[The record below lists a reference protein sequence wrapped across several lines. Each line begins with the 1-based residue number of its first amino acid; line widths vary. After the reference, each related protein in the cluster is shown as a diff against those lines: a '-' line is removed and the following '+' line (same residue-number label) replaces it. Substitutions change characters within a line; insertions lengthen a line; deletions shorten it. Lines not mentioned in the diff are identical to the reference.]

1 MAQVTYQIDPA
12 HSSAQFSVKHMMIST
27 VRGDFTKLTG
37 TISYDPASPNTA
49 TVEATIDAASIRTR
63 DEQRDAHLKSADFF
77 DVEKY
82 PSITFRSTGVAST
95 GAGSTS
101 MELEVVGD
109 LTLHGVTREVALLV
123 EGPSEEA
130 RDPWG
135 NLRIGA
141 TASTAINRREFG
153 LVWNAALETGGVLV
167 GEEVKIT
174 LDIQAIRQS

>member
-1 MAQVTYQIDPA
+1 MAQTTYQIDSA

-27 VRGDFTKLTG
+27 VRGDFTKVTG
-37 TISYDPASPNTA
+37 TITYDAANPNAA
-49 TVEATIDAASIRTR
+49 TIEATIDAASIRTR
-63 DEQRDAHLKSADFF
+63 EEQRDAHLKSADFF

-95 GAGSTS
+95 GSD
-101 MELEVVGD
+101 LEVVGD
-109 LTLHGVTREVALLV
+109 LTIHGVTREVALLV
-123 EGPSEEA
+123 EGPSDEA
-130 RDPWG
+130 KDPWG

-141 TASTAINRREFG
+141 TATTKLNRKDFG

-174 LDIQAIRQS
+174 LDIQAIRQN